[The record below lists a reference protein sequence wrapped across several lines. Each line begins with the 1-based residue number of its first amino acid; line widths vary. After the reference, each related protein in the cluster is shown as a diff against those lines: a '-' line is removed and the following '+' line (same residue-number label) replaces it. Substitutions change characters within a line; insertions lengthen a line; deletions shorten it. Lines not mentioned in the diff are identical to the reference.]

1 MPALSSP
8 RPALYGGPSIDR
20 SGLYLPRRG
29 AQNEGSALFTSPRV
43 LPALPRIGTPP
54 PVRAPAFSRVPTS
67 ATRSPSRLPRP
78 LEARYAS
85 FLESV
90 RVVSSCTALPA
101 APGPQPRLRKG
112 SNCAAGSDEREVVV
126 KFGFGLT
133 PQSLCRR
140 VAVRGLTCVSASVTV
155 GSARPSPS
163 LYRAPDVSRSLSEVG
178 RRAEQ
183 HGS

>member
-1 MPALSSP
+1 MRRRVSAAQRARPTSSWFRAGCPAHSVHSSKTVRRVCRRFWAVVVLENSLAQLEHQP
-8 RPALYGGPSIDR
+8 VAVESRAQVFPHPSPDLAHADRLDR

-29 AQNEGSALFTSPRV
+29 AQNEGSALFTPPRV

-90 RVVSSCTALPA
+90 PVVSSCTALPS
-101 APGPQPRLRKG
+101 GM
-112 SNCAAGSDEREVVV
+112 
-126 KFGFGLT
+126 
-133 PQSLCRR
+133 
-140 VAVRGLTCVSASVTV
+140 TCLGAS
-155 GSARPSPS
+155 
-163 LYRAPDVSRSLSEVG
+163 
-178 RRAEQ
+178 Q
-183 HGS
+183 K